1 MNLFSLGSA
10 SWFKETI
17 NLLMLWLCDMLYKVI
32 GLLYQVFVSITQ
44 VNLFDRETFTQIT
57 RNMYVVMGIAM
68 LFIFAYNIVLMII
81 NPDDKK
87 STGSTTKVVKE
98 TIISLVLV
106 ILLPTIFNWMYVF
119 QNNIINSGIIS
130 SIILNNVGS
139 NDNVDISCNYSDYG
153 FDNYATYS
161 GTGIIKGQGSFGS
174 DNKIDEITQECNKFN
189 TKTQKFKSLKGAYL
203 VAPTILSAF
212 YRPTNFTYDD
222 CVTFVEQNHASGDFG
237 TDDDKQI
244 CINYYYDVEYSKLS
258 GDTSKFTKDKYLIN
272 SATDDTKEG
281 MELNALFAIVAGVIA
296 AIMYFS
302 YCIEIG
308 VRVAKLGVL
317 QILSPIAVMLRIV
330 PKQKEAF
337 FDKWFKN
344 VKDTYLDVFIRLL
357 IINFALFAVSLI
369 PGVIKTLFSSIGDID
384 SNGVIQ
390 ALATVFII
398 LGILQF
404 GKECPDLIK
413 EFFGNSGRFSVK
425 GGFKKLKENP
435 LTNAT
440 RASVYG
446 ATTGKG
452 FGGVVGGALSGAIRG
467 ATGGYDKAVKG
478 IDKIRTEKANGS
490 TLYGRTLDR
499 ARLAVGM
506 ETVADAD
513 ERRANREVEGKW
525 HTTERMK
532 RNGEI
537 TSSTKKLKSTIKDAL
552 YKDNSKANFTVNG
565 ITGNLAELRKY
576 EEGLYN
582 AIANATN
589 EADKKVAYNTYH
601 SFKKDLDKT
610 EDTEV
615 KNRLTKI
622 IEDSKKVNAREL
634 LENYANTDQS
644 GLNSSEIGTVLAE
657 FNKINTEITKGG
669 VAGKYNELTGKMESE
684 FNKSIDNANDV
695 GDLLKALG
703 EENSQLAQH
712 SQKKYDP
719 NYDRHVANRN
729 VVKKE
734 GSSEKK

>member
-119 QNNIINSGIIS
+119 QNNIINSGIIT

-161 GTGIIKGQGSFGS
+161 GTGIIKGQGSFGV

-189 TKTQKFKSLKGAYL
+189 TKTKKFKSLKGAYL

-281 MELNALFAIVAGVIA
+281 MELNALFAIVSGAIA

-369 PGVIKTLFSSIGDID
+369 PGVIKVLFSSIGNID
-384 SNGVIQ
+384 SNGAIK

-425 GGFKKLKENP
+425 GGLKKLSNS
-435 LTNAT
+435 AH
-440 RASVYG
+440 
-446 ATTGKG
+446 
-452 FGGVVGGALSGAIRG
+452 
-467 ATGGYDKAVKG
+467 
-478 IDKIRTEKANGS
+478 
-490 TLYGRTLDR
+490 
-499 ARLAVGM
+499 
-506 ETVADAD
+506 TV
-513 ERRANREVEGKW
+513 
-525 HTTERMK
+525 
-532 RNGEI
+532 
-537 TSSTKKLKSTIKDAL
+537 
-552 YKDNSKANFTVNG
+552 
-565 ITGNLAELRKY
+565 
-576 EEGLYN
+576 
-582 AIANATN
+582 
-589 EADKKVAYNTYH
+589 
-601 SFKKDLDKT
+601 
-610 EDTEV
+610 
-615 KNRLTKI
+615 
-622 IEDSKKVNAREL
+622 
-634 LENYANTDQS
+634 
-644 GLNSSEIGTVLAE
+644 
-657 FNKINTEITKGG
+657 GG
-669 VAGKYNELTGKMESE
+669 VAGSVAALGYMGGRSIKNIATAGKGNKLKQVGKELLNSTRTAGVIKAGYTAGK
-684 FNKSIDNANDV
+684 KSGVSDFISNV
-695 GDLLKALG
+695 GDSEHNVRYKRSTFGSIQDNLALAKSKRLG
-703 EENSQLAQH
+703 DVSN
-712 SQKKYDP
+712 KYSAIEKIL
-719 NYDRHVANRN
+719 DRTGLMR
-729 VVKKE
+729 
-734 GSSEKK
+734 